1 MILKKFAAGKIAQRT
16 CQYNLLHE
24 IRHLD
29 MTQNKQKK
37 PFFCRQRNSEKCA
50 GDVTQTKIFIF

>member
-37 PFFCRQRNSEKCA
+37 NIFLP
-50 GDVTQTKIFIF
+50 TTK